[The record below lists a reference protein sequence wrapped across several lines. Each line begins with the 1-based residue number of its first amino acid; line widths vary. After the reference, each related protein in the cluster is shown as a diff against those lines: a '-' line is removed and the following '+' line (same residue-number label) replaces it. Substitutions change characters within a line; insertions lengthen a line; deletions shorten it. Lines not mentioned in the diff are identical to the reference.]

1 LATRD
6 RRVKQATA
14 AVRAA
19 KDAGVNHFVWSTLP
33 NVEAISGGKLHVP
46 HSTGNA
52 KIDRIVKEAEFA
64 HHTFVLAPFFYQNLA
79 GRRDC
84 SHHEPRTAGA
94 RVPGRQIGVR
104 AEAYGKSHLW
114 RVLGSDPSLH

>member
-64 HHTFVLAPFFYQNLA
+64 HHTFVLAPLFLP
-79 GRRDC
+79 
-84 SHHEPRTAGA
+84 EPCW
-94 RVPGRQIGVR
+94 P
-104 AEAYGKSHLW
+104 
-114 RVLGSDPSLH
+114 P